1 MFYKHFRSDG
11 EYAIDLSSSEESDS
25 ASEVEAWL
33 DSEVDEDLSDSDDG
47 RSEEDLSLDSF
58 QQDYTQYV
66 ITRDLTDLC

>member
-1 MFYKHFRSDG
+1 M
-11 EYAIDLSSSEESDS
+11 
-25 ASEVEAWL
+25 